1 MKWFSTMFGLLLAI
15 SMPLGAGAV
24 EKPNVIFI
32 LVDDM
37 GYGDLGAFGATD
49 LQTPH
54 LDRMAREGVKLT
66 DTYAA
71 APVCTP
77 TRIAFLTGRYQQRTG
92 IEWAF
97 GGKGT
102 PGLPTSET
110 SVARM
115 VKKSGYATGLMGKWH
130 MGGTPETG
138 PNAHGFDEFFG
149 HLGPN
154 IDFYTHREVIP
165 RRGLPDLYENEE
177 LVEKDGYM
185 TDLITE
191 RSVDFIERHAGK
203 PFFLFVSYN
212 APHWPFQPPNR
223 RWVATGDTRLEGTR
237 EDYNGMVERID
248 DGVGEILDVLEQK
261 GLASNTLVI
270 FTSDNGGERLSRTA
284 PFFNHKATL
293 WEGGIR
299 VPGLVRWPKRLA
311 AGKISDQQVI
321 TMDFSATILAATGST
336 PPEGR
341 SLDGIDIVPILSGEK
356 PQQERVFYWRIPFLG
371 ECNPQL
377 PYWQCSIQK
386 AVRKGHWKYVL
397 DGVEQVDM
405 LFDLRTDP
413 SERQT
418 LTYEKPEVVEELKR
432 LIASWEQNVDEK

>member
-1 MKWFSTMFGLLLAI
+1 MKWFATIFGLLLAVSI
-15 SMPLGAGAV
+15 QPDAEAGD
-24 EKPNVIFI
+24 KPNVIFI

-37 GYGDLGAFGATD
+37 GYGDVGPYGATD

-66 DTYAA
+66 DNYAA

-77 TRIAFLTGRYQQRTG
+77 TRIAFLTGRYQQRSG

-97 GGKGT
+97 AGAGS
-102 PGLPTSET
+102 PGLSTSET

-115 VKKSGYATGLMGKWH
+115 VKNNGYATGLMGKWH
-130 MGGTPETG
+130 VGITPETG

-149 HLGPN
+149 FLGAN

-165 RRGLPDLYENEE
+165 ERGLPDLYENGKP
-177 LVEKDGYM
+177 VKKDGYM

-223 RWVATGDTRLEGTR
+223 RWVATAENRLEGTR

-248 DGVGEILDVLEQK
+248 DGVGEILDVLDRK
-261 GLASNTLVI
+261 GLAANTLVI
-270 FTSDNGGERLSRTA
+270 FTSDNGGERLSRTT

-299 VPGLVRWPKRLA
+299 VPGLVRWPKRLPAGKTSDQAGHHHGFLGHHPGGHGECA
-311 AGKISDQQVI
+311 AGGTHLGRYRHPPYPERREIS
-321 TMDFSATILAATGST
+321 TGAHLLLAHPVRGRMQST
-336 PPEGR
+336 AALLAVLCTEG
-341 SLDGIDIVPILSGEK
+341 G
-356 PQQERVFYWRIPFLG
+356 PQGALEVRLG
-371 ECNPQL
+371 
-377 PYWQCSIQK
+377 
-386 AVRKGHWKYVL
+386 R
-397 DGVEQVDM
+397 
-405 LFDLRTDP
+405 R
-413 SERQT
+413 
-418 LTYEKPEVVEELKR
+418 
-432 LIASWEQNVDEK
+432 

>member
-1 MKWFSTMFGLLLAI
+1 MKWFATIFGLLLAVSI
-15 SMPLGAGAV
+15 QPDAEAGD
-24 EKPNVIFI
+24 KPNVIFI

-37 GYGDLGAFGATD
+37 GYGDVGPYGATD

-66 DTYAA
+66 DNYAA

-77 TRIAFLTGRYQQRTG
+77 TRIAFLTGRYQQRSG

-97 GGKGT
+97 AGAGS
-102 PGLPTSET
+102 PGLSTSET

-115 VKKSGYATGLMGKWH
+115 VKNNGYATGLMGKWH
-130 MGGTPETG
+130 VGITPETG

-149 HLGPN
+149 FLGAN

-165 RRGLPDLYENEE
+165 ERGLPDLYENGKP
-177 LVEKDGYM
+177 VKKDGYM

-223 RWVATGDTRLEGTR
+223 RWVATAENRLEGTR

-248 DGVGEILDVLEQK
+248 DGVGEILDVLDRK
-261 GLASNTLVI
+261 GLAANTLVI
-270 FTSDNGGERLSRTA
+270 FTSDNGGERLSRTT

-299 VPGLVRWPKRLA
+299 VPGLVRWPKTPPGRQDLRSAGHHHGFLGHHPGSHGECA
-311 AGKISDQQVI
+311 AGGTHPGRYRHPPHTERRETS
-321 TMDFSATILAATGST
+321 TGAHLLLAHPVRGRMQST
-336 PPEGR
+336 AALLAVLCTEG
-341 SLDGIDIVPILSGEK
+341 G
-356 PQQERVFYWRIPFLG
+356 PQGALEIRLG
-371 ECNPQL
+371 
-377 PYWQCSIQK
+377 
-386 AVRKGHWKYVL
+386 R
-397 DGVEQVDM
+397 
-405 LFDLRTDP
+405 R
-413 SERQT
+413 
-418 LTYEKPEVVEELKR
+418 
-432 LIASWEQNVDEK
+432 

>member
-1 MKWFSTMFGLLLAI
+1 MKWFSTIFGFLLAV
-15 SMPLGAGAV
+15 SMQPDAEAGD
-24 EKPNVIFI
+24 KPNVIFI

-37 GYGDLGAFGATD
+37 GYGDVGPYGATD

-66 DTYAA
+66 DNYAA

-77 TRIAFLTGRYQQRTG
+77 TRIAFLTGRYQQRSG

-97 GGKGT
+97 AGAGS
-102 PGLPTSET
+102 PGLATSET

-115 VKKSGYATGLMGKWH
+115 VKNNGYATGLMGKWH
-130 MGGTPETG
+130 VGITPETG

-149 HLGPN
+149 FLGAN

-165 RRGLPDLYENEE
+165 ERGFPDLYENTTP
-177 LVEKDGYM
+177 VKRDGYM
-185 TDLITE
+185 THLITD

-223 RWVATGDTRLEGTR
+223 RWVATAENRLEGTR
-237 EDYNGMVERID
+237 EDYNGMVEAID
-248 DGVGEILDVLEQK
+248 DGVGEILDVLDRK
-261 GLASNTLVI
+261 GLAADTLVI
-270 FTSDNGGERLSRTA
+270 FTSDNGGERLSRTT

-299 VPGLVRWPKRLA
+299 VPGLVRWPKRLP
-311 AGKISDQQVI
+311 AGKTSDQAVI
-321 TMDFSATILAATGST
+321 TMDYSATILAATGSA

-341 SLDGIDIVPILSGEK
+341 TLDGIDILPILSGEK
-356 PQQERVFYWRIPFLG
+356 PPQERTFFWRVKFVG
-371 ECNPQL
+371 ECNPQR
-377 PYWQCSIQK
+377 PYWQCYVQK

-418 LTYEKPEVVEELKR
+418 LTYEKPEVVEEIKR
-432 LIASWEQNVDEK
+432 LYANWEQDVDR

>member
-1 MKWFSTMFGLLLAI
+1 MKWFSTMVGLLLAL
-15 SMPLGAGAV
+15 SMQPDAEAA
-24 EKPNVIFI
+24 EKPNAIFI

-37 GYGDLGAFGATD
+37 GYGDIGPYGVTD
-49 LQTPH
+49 VRTPH

-92 IEWAF
+92 IEWAIH
-97 GGKGT
+97 GIGT
-102 PGLPTSET
+102 PGLPASET
-110 SVARM
+110 SVASM
-115 VKKSGYATGLMGKWH
+115 MKKNGYVTGLMGKWH

-149 HLGPN
+149 HLGAN
-154 IDFYTHREVIP
+154 IDFFTHREVVP
-165 RRGLPDLYENEE
+165 HCCRPDLFENGEPVKEE
-177 LVEKDGYM
+177 GYM

-212 APHWPFQPPNR
+212 APHWPFQPPDR
-223 RWVATGDTRLEGTR
+223 RWVATPENRLEGTR
-237 EDYNGMVERID
+237 EDYNGMVKRID
-248 DGVGEILDVLEQK
+248 DGVGQILDVLEK
-261 GLASNTLVI
+261 RGLSENTLVI

-299 VPGLVRWPKRLA
+299 VPGLVRWPEHLP
-311 AGKISDQQVI
+311 AGKTSGQAVI
-321 TMDFSATILAATGST
+321 TMDFSATILAATGSA

-341 SLDGIDIVPILSGEK
+341 TLDGIDIVPILSGKE
-356 PQQERVFYWRIPFLG
+356 PPQERIFYWRVPFLG
-371 ECNPQL
+371 DCKPQL

-386 AVRKGHWKYVL
+386 AVRKGDWKYVR

-413 SERQT
+413 SERKT
-418 LTYEKPEVVEELKR
+418 LTYEKPELVEEMKR
-432 LIASWEQNVDEK
+432 LVASWEQDVDQ

>member
-1 MKWFSTMFGLLLAI
+1 MKWFSTMAGLLLAL
-15 SMPLGAGAV
+15 SMQPDAEAA
-24 EKPNVIFI
+24 EKPNAIFI

-37 GYGDLGAFGATD
+37 GYGDIGPYGVTD
-49 LQTPH
+49 VRTPH

-92 IEWAF
+92 IEWAIH
-97 GGKGT
+97 GIGT
-102 PGLPTSET
+102 PGLPASET
-110 SVARM
+110 SVASM
-115 VKKSGYATGLMGKWH
+115 VKKNGYVTGLMGKWH

-149 HLGPN
+149 HLGAN
-154 IDFYTHREVIP
+154 IDFFTHREVVP
-165 RRGLPDLYENEE
+165 HCCRPDLFENGEPVKEE
-177 LVEKDGYM
+177 GYM

-212 APHWPFQPPNR
+212 APHWPFQPPDR
-223 RWVATGDTRLEGTR
+223 RWVATPENRLEGTR
-237 EDYNGMVERID
+237 EDYNGMVKRID
-248 DGVGEILDVLEQK
+248 DGVGQILDVLEK
-261 GLASNTLVI
+261 RGLSENTLVI

-299 VPGLVRWPKRLA
+299 VPGLVRWPKHLPS
-311 AGKISDQQVI
+311 GKTSDQAVI
-321 TMDFSATILAATGST
+321 TMDFSATILAATGSA

-341 SLDGIDIVPILSGEK
+341 TLDGIDIVPILSGEK
-356 PQQERVFYWRIPFLG
+356 PPQERIFYWRIPFLG
-371 ECNPQL
+371 ECKPQL

-386 AVRKGHWKYVL
+386 AVRKGDWKYVR

-413 SERQT
+413 SERKT
-418 LTYEKPEVVEELKR
+418 LTYEKPELVEEMKR
-432 LIASWEQNVDEK
+432 LVASWEQDVDQ

>member
-1 MKWFSTMFGLLLAI
+1 MKWFSTMVGLLLAV
-15 SMPLGAGAV
+15 SMQPDAEAA
-24 EKPNVIFI
+24 EKPNAIFI

-37 GYGDLGAFGATD
+37 GYGDIGPYGVTD
-49 LQTPH
+49 VRTPH

-92 IEWAF
+92 IEWAIH
-97 GGKGT
+97 GIGT
-102 PGLPTSET
+102 PGLPASET
-110 SVARM
+110 SVASM
-115 VKKSGYATGLMGKWH
+115 VKKNGYVTGLMGKWH

-149 HLGPN
+149 HLGAN
-154 IDFYTHREVIP
+154 IDFFTHREVVP
-165 RRGLPDLYENEE
+165 HCCRPDLFENGEPVKEE
-177 LVEKDGYM
+177 GYM

-212 APHWPFQPPNR
+212 APHWPFQPPDR
-223 RWVATGDTRLEGTR
+223 LWVATPENRLEGTR
-237 EDYNGMVERID
+237 EDYNGMVKRID
-248 DGVGEILDVLEQK
+248 DGVGQILDVLEK
-261 GLASNTLVI
+261 RGLSENTLVI

-299 VPGLVRWPKRLA
+299 VPGLVRWPKHLPS
-311 AGKISDQQVI
+311 GKTSDQAVI
-321 TMDFSATILAATGST
+321 TMDFSATILAATGSA

-341 SLDGIDIVPILSGEK
+341 TLDGIDIVPILSGKE
-356 PQQERVFYWRIPFLG
+356 PPQERIFYWRVPFLG
-371 ECNPQL
+371 DCKPQL

-386 AVRKGHWKYVL
+386 AVRKGDWKYVR

-405 LFDLRTDP
+405 LFDLKTDP
-413 SERQT
+413 SERKT
-418 LTYEKPEVVEELKR
+418 LTYEKPELVEEMKR
-432 LIASWEQNVDEK
+432 LVASWEQDVDQ

>member
-1 MKWFSTMFGLLLAI
+1 MKWFSTMAGLLLAL
-15 SMPLGAGAV
+15 SMQPDAEAA
-24 EKPNVIFI
+24 EKPNAIFI

-37 GYGDLGAFGATD
+37 GYGDIGPYGVTD
-49 LQTPH
+49 VRTPH

-92 IEWAF
+92 IEWAIH
-97 GGKGT
+97 GIGT
-102 PGLPTSET
+102 PGLPASET
-110 SVARM
+110 SVASM
-115 VKKSGYATGLMGKWH
+115 VKKNGYVTGLMGKWH

-149 HLGPN
+149 HLGAN
-154 IDFYTHREVIP
+154 IDFFTHREVVP
-165 RRGLPDLYENEE
+165 HCCRPDLFENGEPVKEE
-177 LVEKDGYM
+177 GYM

-212 APHWPFQPPNR
+212 APHWPFQPPDR
-223 RWVATGDTRLEGTR
+223 RWVATPENRLEGTR
-237 EDYNGMVERID
+237 EDYNGMVKRID
-248 DGVGEILDVLEQK
+248 DGVGQILDVLEK
-261 GLASNTLVI
+261 RGLSENTLVI

-299 VPGLVRWPKRLA
+299 VPGLVRWPKHLPS
-311 AGKISDQQVI
+311 GKTSGQAVI

-341 SLDGIDIVPILSGEK
+341 TLDGINIVPILSGKE
-356 PQQERVFYWRIPFLG
+356 PPQERIFYWRVPFLG
-371 ECNPQL
+371 ECKPQL

-386 AVRKGHWKYVL
+386 AVRKGDWKYVR

-413 SERQT
+413 SERKT
-418 LTYEKPEVVEELKR
+418 LTYEKPELVEEMKR
-432 LIASWEQNVDEK
+432 LVASWEQDVDQ